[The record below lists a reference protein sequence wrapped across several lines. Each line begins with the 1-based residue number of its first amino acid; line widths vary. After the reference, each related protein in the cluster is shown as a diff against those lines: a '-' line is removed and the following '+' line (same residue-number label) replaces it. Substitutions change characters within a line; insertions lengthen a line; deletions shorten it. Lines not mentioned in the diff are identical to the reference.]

1 MKIWL
6 DKYSDHPDAYR
17 IYRLAKKRKPKKSK
31 NPKKIIGNF
40 LNGYGNIL
48 KDQIKPSFP
57 LSQKGKKHAKEA
69 FKVSI
74 KVRSGIRK
82 KNMDYVEN
90 LLSSKKTNKIL
101 TRIEMSQL
109 RAELAHAYFIFK
121 NDRESIR
128 QSRVAISLSGGEN
141 PLAYWAGGLAAW
153 RSGDNNLSKWFF
165 NKLSK
170 LKTGPESICL
180 EETLVNKDRIPLRSY
195 SRYKQIFIKL

>member
-1 MKIWL
+1 MAIAHLFSTK
-6 DKYSDHPDAYR
+6 
-17 IYRLAKKRKPKKSK
+17 
-31 NPKKIIGNF
+31 
-40 LNGYGNIL
+40 
-48 KDQIKPSFP
+48 
-57 LSQKGKKHAKEA
+57 SQKGKKHAKEA

-128 QSRVAISLSGGEN
+128 QSRVAISLSGGQN
-141 PLAYWAGGLAAW
+141 ALAYWAGGLAAG
-153 RSGDNNLSKWFF
+153 RSGDDNLSKWFLVK
-165 NKLSK
+165 NRTSK
-170 LKTGPESICL
+170 NGYDDFK
-180 EETLVNKDRIPLRSY
+180 
-195 SRYKQIFIKL
+195 